1 MPFSRL
7 TLLFGVKLL
16 PLMMKF
22 TFDAPRG
29 TVDGE
34 IDVVLGGP
42 VTGRRS
48 RYCASLSLSAVLKMR
63 IRTTSP
69 ALTSLHPP
77 ALQALSRKKRNG
89 FARLTTLSPVAG
101 VANCLTPLRK

>member
-1 MPFSRL
+1 MYVTRVTTMPFSRL

-16 PLMMKF
+16 PVIRKG
-22 TFDAPRG
+22 TFAVPRG

-34 IDVVLGGP
+34 IDAVEGGP

-63 IRTTSP
+63 MRATSP
-69 ALTSLHPP
+69 ALTSLPPP
-77 ALQALSRKKRNG
+77 ALQALSRKNRNG
-89 FARLTTLSPVAG
+89 FA
-101 VANCLTPLRK
+101 